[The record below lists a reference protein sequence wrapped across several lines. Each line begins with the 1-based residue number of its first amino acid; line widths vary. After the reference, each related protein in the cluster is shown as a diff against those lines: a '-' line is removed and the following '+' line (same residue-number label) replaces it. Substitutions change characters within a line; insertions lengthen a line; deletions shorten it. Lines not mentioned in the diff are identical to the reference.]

1 MTLIERDHLLA
12 HIQDLIKDHGT
23 LRVLGQILKLKLMR
37 RRTKRAKRAKRAKHL
52 PVNPHMRRDI
62 GSPPAHKP
70 HDPLKFL

>member
-1 MTLIERDHLLA
+1 MTLIERDPLLA
-12 HIQDLIKDHGT
+12 YIQDLIRDHGT
-23 LRVLGQILKLKLMR
+23 LWLLGQILKLKLRR
-37 RRTKRAKRAKRAKHL
+37 RRTKRAKHL